1 MSGTLNKYNH
11 ASLQNVLFYIV
22 LTEYIT
28 NNHKLNMT
36 GFFEIYVGGGG
47 CCCGVPTA
55 NTYPERDDAFSLPT
69 KILGFIPRPRGRFFA
84 LVLCLSSLPGPGPP
98 HSFDLT
104 TAVIV

>member
-55 NTYPERDDAFSLPT
+55 NTLKGMMLSPCRPKSSVLFLALAAGFSPSSSASAPSPAPALLT
-69 KILGFIPRPRGRFFA
+69 HSIL
-84 LVLCLSSLPGPGPP
+84 LQLL
-98 HSFDLT
+98 
-104 TAVIV
+104 